1 MKFLVAFLLL
11 ALACV
16 ANALTYPATPN
27 QFQSKHIGVSR
38 FGRE

>member
-16 ANALTYPATPN
+16 AHALTYPANPN
-27 QFQSKHIGVSR
+27 QFQSKHIGVR
-38 FGRE
+38 GL